1 MIKTCCALGAML
13 LTTVAAQASV
23 VYSYVGAKFN
33 QVSNDSN
40 LEVPGAIAPSTSDFV
55 SFSVTLD
62 TALANGSSTQLCPG
76 GSSPAITVLAWTMG
90 ASGITVGSATGNCQG
105 LASMQLG
112 VDASGALTSWNI
124 QYLVS
129 SGALTGVTAKN
140 GIPSLTG
147 LEISTTNPA
156 SGNDSITLYDA
167 SCGAGYCNHASNN
180 SPINQGPAG
189 SWTVTVVNPLN
200 TGGNVPEPSSV
211 LLACLALAAATTT
224 AGRRRPRPR

>member
-23 VYSYVGAKFN
+23 VYSYVGANFN
-33 QVSNDSN
+33 QVFNDPN
-40 LEVPGAIAPSTSDFV
+40 LNVPGAIAPTTSDHV

-76 GSSPAITVLAWTMG
+76 GPSPAVTVLAWTMS
-90 ASGITVGSATGNCQG
+90 ASGITVGSATGSCQG

-112 VDASGALTSWNI
+112 VDASGALTTWNI

-129 SGALTGVTAKN
+129 SGALTGVTGAN

-147 LEISTTNPA
+147 LEISTTHPA

-167 SCGAGYCNHASNN
+167 SCGAGYCNHANN
-180 SPINQGPAG
+180 NAPVNQGPAG
-189 SWTVTVVNPLN
+189 SWTVTVVNSVP

-211 LLACLALAAATTT
+211 LLACLALAAATTS
-224 AGRRRPRPR
+224 GRRRPRPR